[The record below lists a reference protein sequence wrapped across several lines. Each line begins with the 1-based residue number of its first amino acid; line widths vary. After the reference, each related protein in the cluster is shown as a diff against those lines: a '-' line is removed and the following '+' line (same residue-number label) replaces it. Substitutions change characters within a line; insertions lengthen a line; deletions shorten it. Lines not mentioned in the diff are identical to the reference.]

1 MPRIN
6 SPRMFSSKNT
16 IDKMAMETGLGEKIV
31 REDKYILKYNIQLPD
46 IITDL
51 QNKTNLTRK
60 TVMGIL
66 NNSKRLEDFK
76 RNPQKYIKE
85 VTKII
90 RKNLRLM
97 VVDGISYSKFR
108 GGDYYSIKMFNDNEL
123 LTYLNFK

>member
-1 MPRIN
+1 
-6 SPRMFSSKNT
+6 MFSSKNR

-51 QNKTNLTRK
+51 QNKTNLTR
-60 TVMGIL
+60 
-66 NNSKRLEDFK
+66 N
-76 RNPQKYIKE
+76 QK
-85 VTKII
+85 
-90 RKNLRLM
+90 N
-97 VVDGISYSKFR
+97 GISYSKFR